1 MTGSGEANV
10 AKSSSESC
18 SDKSQP
24 TERSQSM
31 EGFSVI
37 NREDVAL
44 GEILGSGGFGAV
56 HLASHK
62 HWGDVAVKQFR
73 SL

>member
-1 MTGSGEANV
+1 MCE
-10 AKSSSESC
+10 SSEPYQP
-18 SDKSQP
+18 SDQP
-24 TERSQSM
+24 TE
-31 EGFSVI
+31 GFSI
-37 NREDVAL
+37 IKREDVAT
-44 GEILGSGGFGAV
+44 GEILGSGGFGSV